1 MTVTKTLFYRLY
13 LISYLLSYFKTGWAY
28 LVLGVK
34 VRWRISA
41 SLLQRELF
49 MKHQKLLNVHFA
61 FECTVQKISSIVS
74 AVVQRHKI
82 EISKITET
90 QDTAKFLLYLT

>member
-1 MTVTKTLFYRLY
+1 MKNICFF
-13 LISYLLSYFKTGWAY
+13 IAK
-28 LVLGVK
+28 
-34 VRWRISA
+34 RIIYD
-41 SLLQRELF
+41 
-49 MKHQKLLNVHFA
+49 HQKLLNVHFA